1 MQQNITQLNVRVPQ
15 EIKDFLQEEAKKD
28 ERSLN
33 SHIVKIFKT
42 LKEQSKEAKA
52 WNQQAQ
58 KNLAFRQE

>member
-15 EIKDFLQEEAKKD
+15 EIKDFSQEGAKKD

-33 SHIVKIFKT
+33 SYIVKIFKT

-52 WNQQAQ
+52 
-58 KNLAFRQE
+58 

>member
-15 EIKDFLQEEAKKD
+15 EIKDFFFFFSKKD

-33 SHIVKIFKT
+33 SYIVKIFKT

-52 WNQQAQ
+52 
-58 KNLAFRQE
+58 

>member
-1 MQQNITQLNVRVPQ
+1 MQQNITQINVRIPQ

-33 SHIVKIFKT
+33 SHIVKIFKA

-52 WNQQAQ
+52 
-58 KNLAFRQE
+58 

>member
-15 EIKDFLQEEAKKD
+15 EIKGFLQEEAKKD

-33 SHIVKIFKT
+33 SYIVKIFKT

-52 WNQQAQ
+52 
-58 KNLAFRQE
+58 

>member
-15 EIKDFLQEEAKKD
+15 EIKDFLQEGAKKD

-33 SHIVKIFKT
+33 SHIVKIFKN

-52 WNQQAQ
+52 
-58 KNLAFRQE
+58 